1 MDKKPTDILYRY
13 RYALLFLL
21 CAASTLFS
29 FIGTDR
35 LRYGAV
41 IFCGVMAAMAVMFFR
56 RGGLN
61 ESNVIA
67 VILILGFTFRLC
79 YVLTTAWYTRQH
91 DVYGTDGHMDYILYL
106 LSNGFSLPDFDVSS
120 RWQFYQPPVWHY
132 LCAAVLKITTFL
144 GVELEQAKETLQF
157 VSLYCS
163 CGVMLCALRMFRL
176 FSLSGHRLCAALAL
190 VAFHPT
196 MIYLS
201 GSINNDVLSLFLS
214 LCALVLAMEWYKN
227 PTLPRIIGIAV
238 TLGFSM
244 GAKLSGGV
252 VAVPIAL
259 IFIAAFFRSV
269 RGKRVL
275 HMIGEF
281 AAFLCVCVPLALW
294 WQVRNYLRFGLS
306 PFYVPKLSER
316 NEQYIGFRSVSERL
330 FDFSSVK
337 ESVYPLRATKRLKSL
352 YGFTYFDFNIPVNA
366 LKSSL
371 FGEYYL
377 GIGSVYPKL
386 LFVSAAVFALFSVI
400 GALYLIVTSF
410 AKKKEPL
417 MISALAA
424 YVLVLIG
431 SYVKFCFE
439 FPFYCTMD
447 FRYIAAL
454 AVISP
459 LFVFLALQRLAE
471 RFPRAGSMLSGACT
485 ALAGVFS
492 VCSVLVF
499 ANIG

>member
-1 MDKKPTDILYRY
+1 MDGKTENILYRY

-35 LRYGAV
+35 LRCGAV
-41 IFCGVMAAMAVMFFR
+41 LFCGIMAAVAVMFFR
-56 RGGLN
+56 KGGLN

-67 VILILGFTFRLC
+67 VILILGFTFRL
-79 YVLTTAWYTRQH
+79 YYILTTAWYTRQH
-91 DVYGTDGHMDYILYL
+91 DVYDTNGHMDYILYL
-106 LSNGFSLPDFDVSS
+106 YNNGFSLPDFDVSLY
-120 RWQFYQPPVWHY
+120 WQFYQPPVWHY
-132 LCAAVLKITTFL
+132 LCAAVLKIAEFS
-144 GVELEQAKETLQF
+144 GAELEQAKELLQY

-163 CGVMLCALRMFRL
+163 CGITLCALRLFRR

-201 GSINNDVLSLFLS
+201 GSINNDVFSLFLS
-214 LCALVLAMEWYKN
+214 LCALVLAIEWYEK

-238 TLGFSM
+238 TLGLSM

-252 VAVPIAL
+252 AAVPIAI

-269 RGKRVL
+269 RGKKAL
-275 HMIGEF
+275 YMLGEF
-281 AAFLCVCVPLALW
+281 ASFLCVCVPLALW
-294 WQVRNYLRFGLS
+294 WQVRNLIRFGLS
-306 PFYVPKLSER
+306 PFYVPKLSES
-316 NEQYIGFRSVSERL
+316 NEQYIGFRTVSERL

-337 ESVYPLRATKRLKSL
+337 ESVYPLRATTRLESL

-377 GIGSVYPKL
+377 GMGSAYPRV
-386 LFVSAAVFALFSVI
+386 LFVSAAVFALLAAI
-400 GALYLIVTSF
+400 GAVYLLATSF

-417 MISALAA
+417 MISALAV

-431 SYVKFCFE
+431 SYVKLCFE
-439 FPFYCTMD
+439 YPFYCTMD

-454 AVISP
+454 AVIAP
-459 LFVFLALQRLAE
+459 LFVFLALQRLSG
-471 RFPRAGSMLSGACT
+471 RFPRAGAVLSGAGS